1 MIWSLEKVD
10 ELTDRQ
16 IVGQHQQAGN
26 TLIGQFML
34 SLQIRH
40 LFPEKIGTV
49 LPNTHLRPISRS
61 DRSGNR
67 FCTGGQAHPATP
79 QFSCQHHTHIYSC
92 TARKGGTS
100 CHGFFF
106 TGLYIS
112 AYQHIWKYLEI
123 FEIEME
129 TSLGLGLVIVV
140 KRANKWAMK
149 YVMPLSFPHAL
160 YSGLSLKNTMRGPE
174 VLPLFN

>member
-1 MIWSLEKVD
+1 MHKLACSTSILTLSFRSECQTSPGVDHGAALTGQMIWSLEKVD

-67 FCTGGQAHPATP
+67 FFTGGQAHPATP

-100 CHGFFF
+100 CHGFFLQDF
-106 TGLYIS
+106 TYQLIS
-112 AYQHIWKYLEI
+112 
-123 FEIEME
+123 
-129 TSLGLGLVIVV
+129 TSE
-140 KRANKWAMK
+140 
-149 YVMPLSFPHAL
+149 
-160 YSGLSLKNTMRGPE
+160 NT
-174 VLPLFN
+174 